1 MIDDEHT
8 ISTFKDSKLT
18 WTQRMFLKVKS
29 MIQGTSSPSVT
40 KQYTKKSSIQI
51 FLGIWAKYA
60 MTTNS
65 QQKLYSTLA

>member
-1 MIDDEHT
+1 
-8 ISTFKDSKLT
+8 
-18 WTQRMFLKVKS
+18 MFLKVKS